1 MRALLPLASTR
12 ASASEPTR
20 AAHQRVD
27 PKVFLATR
35 AFLLTRHIGGAKNH
49 SSSLFT
55 DNAGQMHCCCCSTQR
70 ACSLDPQ
77 ARGPL
82 QYRNGRRHGRHG
94 LLLHR
99 PRERGGG
106 EGGREFVGIH
116 LAIYL
121 SERVLP
127 KSKRSDRGNEPTP
140 RGRLTLLAEP
150 KKRRSARPRRCLQ
163 APRQVSLPRSNGA
176 AGSTWLSAKRGLK
189 TSRTRSRVR

>member
-1 MRALLPLASTR
+1 MGTQGFLVNETQGERTTTPL
-12 ASASEPTR
+12 
-20 AAHQRVD
+20 
-27 PKVFLATR
+27 
-35 AFLLTRHIGGAKNH
+35 H
-49 SSSLFT
+49 SSQIMLVKCT
-55 DNAGQMHCCCCSTQR
+55 AVAVQHNAHAHAHALWT
-70 ACSLDPQ
+70 PK
-77 ARGPL
+77 RGGR
-82 QYRNGRRHGRHG
+82 YRNGRRHGRHG

-116 LAIYL
+116 LAIYT

-140 RGRLTLLAEP
+140 RGRLTLHAEP